1 MLKILK
7 GIYKMSFGYYN
18 TRTPYEV
25 QRDNGGRFDFAKIKE
40 RYENTKPIQ
49 SKQRKHLDVR
59 PIGQRDRS
67 HERIV
72 KVNDNEYYV
81 TYDAYCRSEIN
92 HPDRKHQKAITYS
105 LNGEMETI
113 TVHTPRTT
121 WNKENPDRLFY
132 KAFSSPSTFYF
143 YTFNLPVGMDMYNWN
158 SAKYVRLNTEQGFQ
172 HYTIEKGDIT
182 FTRKVGA
189 QYWMPMVVHREVIHN
204 LDRTKT
210 KEWRERAKPLLDYL
224 NIMVDM
230 VDGKYLS
237 YYINALAEATKTI
250 TSKEEVFKQPND
262 EAPEHWFEL
271 AEYYKKR
278 IECVEYVGYG
288 KPAIYSHDKSKL
300 KTILYKD
307 LYKLV
312 KPLKAIE
319 VPLGEPC
326 KDRFKS
332 WF

>member
-1 MLKILK
+1 MSKTLK

-18 TRTPYEV
+18 SRTPYEV

-59 PIGQRDRS
+59 PIGERDRS
-67 HERIV
+67 HERMV

-81 TYDAYCRSEIN
+81 TYDAYCWSEIHN
-92 HPDRKHQKAITYS
+92 IDRKHQKAITYS
-105 LNGEMETI
+105 LNGEMETVI
-113 TVHTPRTT
+113 VHTPRTN
-121 WNKENPDRLFY
+121 W
-132 KAFSSPSTFYF
+132 KAEANLYPRALSSPSTFYF
-143 YTFNLPVGMDMYNWN
+143 YDFNLPVGMDMFNWN
-158 SAKYVRLNTEQGFQ
+158 SAKYVRLNCEGGSRC
-172 HYTIEKGDIT
+172 YTIEKGDIT

-189 QYWMPMVVHREVIHN
+189 QYWMPLVVHREVVHQ
-204 LDRTKT
+204 LDRIKT
-210 KEWRERAKPLLDYL
+210 KEWRNTAKPLLDYL

-230 VDGKYLS
+230 VEPQ
-237 YYINALAEATKTI
+237 YIGWYQNIMGEVTKKLAKDD
-250 TSKEEVFKQPND
+250 VFKQSDD
-262 EAPEHWFEL
+262 EAPEHWFKM
-271 AEYYKKR
+271 AEFYKKR
-278 IECVEYVGYG
+278 IETMDWSKPYG
-288 KPAIYSHDKSKL
+288 ERTPIYDKSKL
-300 KTILYKD
+300 KHYLYKD